1 MQDEHKRGHQCPQ
14 GIAYVRVHL
23 VWRFDGKVQSNDAIV
38 GARVIRAWDLDSEIG
53 SVFTFFWKSRVS
65 FATFFHTKHPRIG
78 SYSLISGKHNAL

>member
-53 SVFTFFWKSRVS
+53 SVFTFFENSS
-65 FATFFHTKHPRIG
+65 EFCNIF
-78 SYSLISGKHNAL
+78 SYKASKNQQLFTNFRET